1 MSKLLNV
8 VVLNDTRSE
17 HHHGCSRVMNC
28 IDHYLKAYSTS
39 IIYLAVG
46 NNWQQNETFK
56 RKIVTADVVIVNGE
70 GTIHHNSSSGL
81 ALVKVANFAK
91 KYGVKSYLI
100 NMTYQANNIS
110 YKAYLAD
117 FERIYVRE
125 SYSKSELA
133 DLGIDSEVVPDL
145 TFSVTPDNHE
155 KLNSD
160 KIFITCSVKRQVTL
174 ALEEKFISDE
184 NVSFSS
190 IFNQN
195 IARMEDIKLSRRL
208 LNILKNNTLS
218 QIIKKI
224 IRGVTSWLLPTKKI
238 DWQAQYTHSEY
249 ADYLSQAKIVV
260 CGRFH
265 AMTICMNQGTNF
277 LAIESNSHKVSG
289 TLTDIG
295 LDINRFLV
303 TPKLLTKNYI
313 VNFDMTDNER
323 KLVKDYAEKAK
334 VKISNMFETILG
346 S

>member
-28 IDHYLKAYSTS
+28 IDHYLKNYSSS
-39 IIYLAVG
+39 IVYSAVG
-46 NNWQQNETFK
+46 VNWQQSETLK

-100 NMTYQANNIS
+100 NMTYQANDFS
-110 YKAYLAD
+110 YKKYLVD
-117 FERIYVRE
+117 FERIFVRE
-125 SYSKSELA
+125 SYSKSELK

-145 TFSVTPDNHE
+145 TFSVIPENHE
-155 KLNSD
+155 NLKTDNIL
-160 KIFITCSVKRQVTL
+160 ITCSVKKHVTI
-174 ALEEKFISDE
+174 ALEEKFPPAE
-184 NVSFSS
+184 NVIFSS

-195 IARMEDIKLSRRL
+195 QTTVGNITVSKRL
-208 LNILKNNTLS
+208 LNILKNNTPS
-218 QIIKKI
+218 QMVKKLTTA
-224 IRGVTSWLLPTKKI
+224 VTSRISSTKKI
-238 DWQAQYTHSEY
+238 NWQIQYTHPEY
-249 ADYLSQAKIVV
+249 ADFLAQAKIVI

-265 AMTICMNQGTNF
+265 AMTICMNQGTSF
-277 LAIESNSHKVSG
+277 LAIESNSHKMSG

-303 TPKLLTKNYI
+303 TPKALTKDY
-313 VNFDMTDNER
+313 VMNFEMTDNER
-323 KLVKDYAEKAK
+323 QLVKVYAEKAK
-334 VKISNMFETILG
+334 VEIPNMFEIILG
-346 S
+346 